1 MTALATLLLGGVFAG
16 LLSGM
21 LGIGGGILVV
31 PLLIFLLPVMGLPA
45 AIIVPTAIGT
55 SLATI
60 AITTFSSAYAH
71 QRHGNIQWPWVKQL
85 APVLILGG
93 VLGSWVG
100 VSINPLILQRVFAL
114 MLLVLA
120 MRMIWKR
127 QPRNKEKAIKNWKVR
142 SFGTA
147 IGAISALIGIGGG
160 ALVVPL
166 LHYYQV
172 PMARAVAVAAVCSVV
187 LATFSTL
194 LYATM
199 GGSAHGLEIPWLVG
213 FIYVPAWLGIA
224 ATSVLF
230 APVGA
235 KVATRLPVR
244 YLQRVFASLLIVVA
258 IHLLITG

>member
-1 MTALATLLLGGVFAG
+1 MMSLLILLLGGVFGG

-21 LGIGGGILVV
+21 LGIGGGVLVV
-31 PLLIFLLPVMGLPA
+31 PLLIFLLPAMGLPA
-45 AIIVPTAIGT
+45 AIVVPTAIGT

-60 AITTFSSAYAH
+60 AVTTLSSAYAH
-71 QRHGNIQWPWVKQL
+71 QRHANIQWAWVKQL
-85 APVLILGG
+85 APVLVIGG
-93 VLGSWVG
+93 ALGSWIG
-100 VSINPLILQRVFAL
+100 VSIDPLILQRVFAV
-114 MLLVLA
+114 MLLILA
-120 MRMIWKR
+120 LRMIWKR
-127 QPRNKEKAIKNWKVR
+127 QPRNKDKAIKNWKIR
-142 SFGTA
+142 SMGTA

-172 PMARAVAVAAVCSVV
+172 TMGRAVAVAAVCSVV

-199 GGSAHGLEIPWLVG
+199 GGSAHGLKIAGLVG

-235 KVATRLPVR
+235 KLAIRLPVR
-244 YLQRVFASLLIVVA
+244 YLQRAFATLLIVVA